1 MDWLLILGVL
11 AFGGLIIGWM
21 GYTTITDSL
30 IKDQKREIA
39 KLRSENRRLKAAL
52 NRVEYLKSIKKIRC
66 AVSPQDLRE
75 PLVTIHNII
84 DDPFQE
90 W

>member
-52 NRVEYLKSIKKIRC
+52 NKVEYLKSLKKIRC
-66 AVSPQDLRE
+66 AVTRQDLRE
-75 PLVTIHNII
+75 PLVTIHNI

>member
-52 NRVEYLKSIKKIRC
+52 NKVEYLKSIKKIRC

-75 PLVTIHNII
+75 PLVTIHNI

>member
-52 NRVEYLKSIKKIRC
+52 NRVECLKSLKKIRC
-66 AVSPQDLRE
+66 AVIRQDLRE
-75 PLVTIHNII
+75 PLVTIHNI

>member
-52 NRVEYLKSIKKIRC
+52 NKVEYLKSIKKIRC
-66 AVSPQDLRE
+66 AVSPQDLRG
-75 PLVTIHNII
+75 PLTVHDIY
-84 DDPFQE
+84 DPFKE